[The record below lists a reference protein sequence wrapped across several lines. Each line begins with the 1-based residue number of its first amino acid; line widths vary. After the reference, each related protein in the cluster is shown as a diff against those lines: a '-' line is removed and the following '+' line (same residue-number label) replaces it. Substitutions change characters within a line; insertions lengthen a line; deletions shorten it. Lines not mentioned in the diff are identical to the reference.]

1 MQQRDRDIVEHIIRY
16 CGRVESY
23 LESLENSPDRFFKDL
38 MCQDACCMCIA
49 QIGELSGH
57 LSDEYRKNHTELPWR
72 EIKDTRNFYV
82 HNYGGIN
89 LEYVWNTATKD
100 LPKLKQHCQKSL
112 EEQQDQTETEPCS

>member
-1 MQQRDRDIVEHIIRY
+1 MQQRDRDTLEHIVRY
-16 CGRVESY
+16 CNRIAGY
-23 LESLENSPDRFFKDL
+23 LNILENNKARFLEDQ

-57 LSDEYRKNHTELPWR
+57 LSEEYKTASSDLPWR

-89 LEYVWNTATKD
+89 LEYVWNTMTED
-100 LPKLKQHCQKSL
+100 LPILKQKCQESL
-112 EEQQDQTETEPCS
+112 DIDD